1 MSLVFQNEKIIMKLS
16 KEERRMEFQYYLP
29 VNLIFGCGKADLLGT
44 EVKKYGTR
52 ALIVT
57 GKGSTKKTG
66 LLDLSIEKLEEAGVK
81 AFVFDKVTPNPIA
94 DTVYEGV
101 TQIKENS
108 CDVVV
113 ALGGGSI
120 IDCAKAIAFAT
131 YNEGDIFDYI
141 YGKKQGDKA
150 LPLIAV
156 PTTCGTGSEGNC
168 FAVLTNTETK
178 DKKSLRNI
186 VSVPKASIID
196 PMLMTTMP
204 DHVAASVMFDALCH
218 NMEAYLSRSTQPLVE
233 MQALYAM
240 NLLGKNMVK
249 AYKDHS
255 DLEAWSAVTL
265 ASTLGGMCINI
276 AGVAA
281 PHGMEHPASGLKNIM
296 HGRGLAAL
304 APVIYRESIDDA
316 PEKFAEIS
324 KILGGTSA
332 GDFIENLDYLLESID
347 LKTTLSKEGIEEKDV
362 EWMTENCLKVSAPA
376 MKAHPKQFSKEEIKE
391 LYYKAL

>member
-1 MSLVFQNEKIIMKLS
+1 
-16 KEERRMEFQYYLP
+16 MEFQYYLP
-29 VNLIFGCGKADLLGT
+29 VNLLFGCKKADLLGT

-52 ALIVT
+52 ALLVT

-66 LLDLSIEKLEEAGVK
+66 LLDRSIQRLEEAGVK
-81 AFVFDKVTPNPIA
+81 AFVFDKVTPNPLS
-94 DTVYEGV
+94 DTVYDGV
-101 TQIKENS
+101 AQVKEKE
-108 CDVVV
+108 CDVIV

-120 IDCAKAIAFAT
+120 IDCAKAIAFAAC
-131 YNEGDIFDYI
+131 NEGDIFDYI

-150 LPLIAV
+150 LPLVAV

-168 FAVLTNTETK
+168 FAVLTNPETK

-186 VSVPKASIID
+186 VSVPKVSIVD
-196 PMLMTTMP
+196 PELMTTMP

-218 NMEAYLSRSTQPLVE
+218 NMEAYLVKTTQPLVE

-249 AYKDHS
+249 AYKNHEDM
-255 DLEAWSAVTL
+255 DAWSAVTL
-265 ASTLGGMCINI
+265 ASTLGGMCINM
-276 AGVAA
+276 AGVGA

-296 HGRGLAAL
+296 HGCGLAAL

-332 GDFIENLDYLLESID
+332 GDFVENLDYLLESLD
-347 LKTTLSKEGIEEKDV
+347 LKTTLSKEGIEEKDI

-376 MKAHPKQFSKEEIKE
+376 MNAHPKHFSREKIKE

>member
-1 MSLVFQNEKIIMKLS
+1 
-16 KEERRMEFQYYLP
+16 MEFQYYLP
-29 VNLIFGCGKADLLGT
+29 VNLLFGCKKADLLGT

-52 ALIVT
+52 ALLVT

-66 LLDLSIEKLEEAGVK
+66 LLDRSIQRLEEAGVK
-81 AFVFDKVTPNPIA
+81 AFVFDKVTPNPLS
-94 DTVYEGV
+94 DTVYDGV
-101 TQIKENS
+101 AQVKEKE
-108 CDVVV
+108 CDVIV

-120 IDCAKAIAFAT
+120 IDCAKAIAFAAC
-131 YNEGDIFDYI
+131 NEGDIFDYI

-150 LPLIAV
+150 LPLVAV

-168 FAVLTNTETK
+168 FAVLTNPETK

-186 VSVPKASIID
+186 VSVPKVSIVD
-196 PMLMTTMP
+196 PELMTTMP

-218 NMEAYLSRSTQPLVE
+218 NMEAYLVKTTQPLVE

-249 AYKDHS
+249 AYKNHEDM
-255 DLEAWSAVTL
+255 DAWSAVTL
-265 ASTLGGMCINI
+265 ASTLGGMCINM
-276 AGVAA
+276 AGVGA

-332 GDFIENLDYLLESID
+332 GDFVENLDYLLESLD
-347 LKTTLSKEGIEEKDV
+347 LKTTLSKEGIEEKDI
-362 EWMTENCLKVSAPA
+362 EWMTENCLKVSVPA
-376 MKAHPKQFSKEEIKE
+376 MNAHPKHFSREEIKE

>member
-1 MSLVFQNEKIIMKLS
+1 
-16 KEERRMEFQYYLP
+16 MEFQYYLP
-29 VNLIFGCGKADLLGT
+29 VNLLFGCKKADLLGT

-52 ALIVT
+52 ALLVT

-66 LLDLSIEKLEEAGVK
+66 LLDRSIQRLEEAGVK
-81 AFVFDKVTPNPIA
+81 AFVFDKVTPNPLS
-94 DTVYEGV
+94 DTVYDGV
-101 TQIKENS
+101 AQVKEKE
-108 CDVVV
+108 CDVIV

-120 IDCAKAIAFAT
+120 IDCAKAIAFAAC
-131 YNEGDIFDYI
+131 NEGDIFDYI

-150 LPLIAV
+150 LPLVAV
-156 PTTCGTGSEGNC
+156 PTTCGTGREGNC
-168 FAVLTNTETK
+168 FAVLTNPETK

-186 VSVPKASIID
+186 VSVPKVSIVD
-196 PMLMTTMP
+196 PELMTTMP

-218 NMEAYLSRSTQPLVE
+218 NMEAYLVKTTQPLVE

-249 AYKDHS
+249 AYKNHEDM
-255 DLEAWSAVTL
+255 DAWSAVTL
-265 ASTLGGMCINI
+265 ASTLGGMCINM
-276 AGVAA
+276 AGVGA

-332 GDFIENLDYLLESID
+332 GDFVENLDYLLESLD
-347 LKTTLSKEGIEEKDV
+347 LKTTLSKEGIEEKDI

-376 MKAHPKQFSKEEIKE
+376 MNAHPKHFSREKIKE

>member
-1 MSLVFQNEKIIMKLS
+1 
-16 KEERRMEFQYYLP
+16 MEFQYYLP
-29 VNLIFGCGKADLLGT
+29 VNLLFGCKKADLLGT

-52 ALIVT
+52 ALLVT

-66 LLDLSIEKLEEAGVK
+66 LLDRSIQRLEEAGVK
-81 AFVFDKVTPNPIA
+81 AFVFDKVTPNPLS
-94 DTVYEGV
+94 DTVYDGLAQV
-101 TQIKENS
+101 KEKE
-108 CDVVV
+108 CDVIV

-120 IDCAKAIAFAT
+120 IDCAKAIAFAAC
-131 YNEGDIFDYI
+131 NEGDIFDYI

-150 LPLIAV
+150 LPLVAV

-168 FAVLTNTETK
+168 FAVLTNPETK

-186 VSVPKASIID
+186 VSVPKVSIID
-196 PMLMTTMP
+196 PELMTTMP
-204 DHVAASVMFDALCH
+204 DYVAASVMFDALCH
-218 NMEAYLSRSTQPLVE
+218 NMEAYIVKTTQPLVE

-249 AYKDHS
+249 AYKNHEDM
-255 DLEAWSAVTL
+255 DAWSAVTL
-265 ASTLGGMCINI
+265 ASTLGGMCINM
-276 AGVAA
+276 AGVGA

-304 APVIYRESIDDA
+304 APVIYRESIDEA

-332 GDFIENLDYLLESID
+332 GDFVENLDYLLESLD
-347 LKTTLSKEGIEEKDV
+347 LKTTLSKEGIEEKDI
-362 EWMTENCLKVSAPA
+362 EWMTENCLKVSVPA
-376 MKAHPKQFSKEEIKE
+376 MNAHPKHFSREEIKE